1 MRAFVL
7 LAAVVVALA
16 LPALANAKGLTTV
29 RVCGVEHC
37 VTLGDREQAAT
48 VTSPQETVLEPPRP
62 EPFYRLDIAIDAG
75 EYRDSYSALFVPSA
89 GLIAAD
95 EGARRALIWYV
106 PRTDALQ
113 QLRAAI
119 RGHEAYG
126 APTAWPDAV
135 AEMPVAEE
143 TPQPFSPYVPW
154 GVAVL
159 LLLGGC
165 ALGAHRI
172 RVRRPKTA

>member
-7 LAAVVVALA
+7 LGAVVVALA

-29 RVCGVEHC
+29 RVCGVERC
-37 VTLGDREQAAT
+37 VTLGDRQQAAT
-48 VTSPQETVLEPPRP
+48 VTSPQDTVVEPPRP
-62 EPFYRLDIAIDAG
+62 AAFHRLDIATEAG
-75 EYRDSYSALFVPSA
+75 EYQDSYSALFVPSA

-119 RGHEAYG
+119 RGLEAYE
-126 APTAWPDAV
+126 APASWPNAV
-135 AEMPVAEE
+135 AATLGEE
-143 TPQPFSPYVPW
+143 KTPQTSSPYVPW
-154 GVAVL
+154 GVAVFL
-159 LLLGGC
+159 VLGGC

-172 RVRRPKTA
+172 RVRRPTTA